1 MCACRVVEIATA
13 WVVEWLTDCGVQVF
27 RHDPLYSWTVSPEKA
42 QRMQAEEGGA
52 GGGGGAV
59 AGAGEGD
66 EQEADG
72 APEAGDEGVVGNTDA
87 ARAILRVQQKLQVME
102 YCVCVC
108 AWLWCCAMTSQ
119 RAH

>member
-1 MCACRVVEIATA
+1 M
-13 WVVEWLTDCGVQVF
+13 QVF

-52 GGGGGAV
+52 GSGGAAAA

-72 APEAGDEGVVGNTDA
+72 SAEAGEEGVVGNTDA

-102 YCVCVC
+102 
-108 AWLWCCAMTSQ
+108 
-119 RAH
+119 

>member
-1 MCACRVVEIATA
+1 MDTADSAGGMYACRVGEVATA

-52 GGGGGAV
+52 
-59 AGAGEGD
+59 AGAAAAGAAEGD

-72 APEAGDEGVVGNTDA
+72 S
-87 ARAILRVQQKLQVME
+87 
-102 YCVCVC
+102 
-108 AWLWCCAMTSQ
+108 AWG
-119 RAH
+119 RR

>member
-1 MCACRVVEIATA
+1 M
-13 WVVEWLTDCGVQVF
+13 QVF

-52 GGGGGAV
+52 AGAA

-87 ARAILRVQQKLQVME
+87 ARATLRVQQKLQVME
-102 YCVCVC
+102 
-108 AWLWCCAMTSQ
+108 
-119 RAH
+119 